1 VLQKSIKRRAGAA
14 HIYPNPNG
22 LASPAFAGA
31 DMPDIRR
38 ITMRHIRD
46 ILRLKLELHHSHQ
59 HIADALGISKGV
71 VAKYV
76 KLASTTGLQWPQIQ
90 TMDETALHTR
100 LTGAPQRASSF
111 LAPDYAHL
119 HQELRRKGMTLMLL
133 WQEHSEQHPG
143 EAIHSY
149 SQFCENYRRFA
160 KTLKRSMRQ
169 IHRAGEKMF
178 IDYCGP
184 TVGLTDASR
193 AHIFVSALGASGYTF
208 AYATPR
214 ETMAD
219 WLGATAQAL
228 RFYGGCTELIVPD
241 NPKAMIA
248 NPDRY
253 EPRANDTVLDFAR
266 HYGCS
271 VLPARPR
278 HPQDKAK
285 AESAVQV
292 VERWILMR
300 LRHQKFDTVD
310 EVNEAIAP
318 LLVQLNNKAFQ
329 KLTGSRASVFAQIDA
344 PALRPLPLQTWELA
358 VFKTVKVHIDQH
370 VEFEGHRYSVPHAL
384 VGMTLEVRVTQR
396 VVEILHRGQRVASHV
411 RCAHKGGFTTVPE
424 HLSAAHRAHLEW
436 SPERLVH
443 WGQDIG
449 VATGAL
455 VSRMLATRQHPEHGY
470 RACLALLSLA
480 KRYGKPRL
488 EAACLIALELGT
500 TRSVDVREILVN
512 GRDQVT
518 PSTTPEWVSPA
529 HANVR
534 GPAHYH

>member
-1 VLQKSIKRRAGAA
+1 MRQIK
-14 HIYPNPNG
+14 
-22 LASPAFAGA
+22 
-31 DMPDIRR
+31 DV
-38 ITMRHIRD
+38 
-46 ILRLKLELHHSHQ
+46 LRLKLELHHSHQ
-59 HIADALGISKGV
+59 HIATALGISKGV
-71 VAKYV
+71 VTKYV
-76 KLASTTGLQWPQIQ
+76 KLASTAGLQWPQVQ
-90 TMDETALHTR
+90 TMDEAALHAR
-100 LTGAPQRASSF
+100 LMGGTTKRCSTF
-111 LAPDYAHL
+111 IEPDYTKL
-119 HQELRRKGMTLMLL
+119 RQELQRKGMTLMLL
-133 WQEHSEQHPG
+133 WQEHTERHPG
-143 EAIHSY
+143 GPVHSY

-169 IHRAGEKMF
+169 IHRAGEKLF
-178 IDYCGP
+178 IDYAGP
-184 TVGLTDASR
+184 TVALTDGLR

-214 ETMAD
+214 ETTAD

-228 RFYGGCTELIVPD
+228 SFYGGCTELIVPD
-241 NPKAMIA
+241 NPKAVIA

-266 HYGCS
+266 HYGTS

-300 LRHQKFDTVD
+300 LRHQKFETVN
-310 EVNEAIAP
+310 EVNVAIAP
-318 LLVQLNNKAFQ
+318 LLVQLNNKPFQ
-329 KLTGSRASVFAQIDA
+329 KLPGSRASIFAQIDA
-344 PALRPLPLQTWELA
+344 PALRPLPMQTWELA

-370 VEFEGHRYSVPHAL
+370 IEFEGHRYSVPHAL
-384 VGMTLEVRVTQR
+384 VGVTLEVRVTQR
-396 VVEILHRGQRVASHV
+396 ALEVLHRGQRVASHA

-424 HLSAAHRAHLEW
+424 HLSAAHRAHMEW
-436 SPERLVH
+436 TPERLIH

-449 VATGAL
+449 VATGSL
-455 VSRMLATRQHPEHGY
+455 VTRMLQMRQHPEHGY

-480 KRYGKPRL
+480 KRYGKTRL

-500 TRSVDVREILVN
+500 TRSADVREILVN

-518 PSTTPEWVSPA
+518 PDTTPEWVSPA

-534 GPAHYH
+534 GPACYH